1 MTQVE
6 IDEYWMNRAL
16 ELAKNAQDAGEIPVG
31 ALLVKDNQLVASG
44 WNRSIESH
52 DPTAHA
58 EIIALQQGGKA
69 LNNYRLLDTT
79 LYVTL
84 EPCMM
89 CAGALVHS
97 RIGRLVYGAKDFKT
111 GACGSFINLLER
123 PGLNHYID
131 VTGGV
136 LEETCSTMLSAF
148 FKMRRAQKKEQKR
161 MLSQIQCECVEN
173 RNSKN
178 A

>member
-1 MTQVE
+1 VTQVE

-84 EPCMM
+84 EPCIM